1 MTVPVIDLT
10 PWRDASDRGSVA
22 AAVGR
27 ACRDIGF
34 LVVAGHG
41 VPDPVVEAARAA
53 SLAFFRLPAAVKAK
67 YAPTSAV
74 YRGYAPLYAE
84 ALSAS
89 LDNPTPP
96 DLKEAYN
103 MGPVDPAPAGLS
115 AEDAAHFF
123 APNFWPAEVPA
134 LGPAL
139 EAYYRAMSGL
149 ASELMRIF
157 AVALDLP
164 PYWFDD
170 KINHHITNLSAL
182 YYPAPSQSPLP
193 GQLRAGAHSDYGSL
207 TILQRDTAP
216 GGLEVLLDGA
226 WFKVPDVPG
235 AFVVNL
241 GDLMA
246 DWTGGAWRSTMHRV
260 GLPPMDVPSERLSI
274 AFFHQPNAEAR
285 IDRLPTK
292 LAGPLP
298 APGVT
303 SGAHV
308 TEKIRKTK
316 IAA

>member
-10 PWRDASDRGSVA
+10 HWRDGSDRAGVA
-22 AAVGR
+22 DAVGR
-27 ACRDIGF
+27 ACRDVGF
-34 LVVAGHG
+34 LVIAGHG
-41 VPDPVVEAARAA
+41 VPDATIAAARAA
-53 SLAFFRLPAAVKAK
+53 ALDFFRLPAPLKRK
-67 YAPTSAV
+67 YAPGGSV
-74 YRGYAPLYAE
+74 YRGYAPLYGE

-96 DLKEAYN
+96 DLKESYN
-103 MGPVDPAPAGLS
+103 MGPVDPPPPGLPAD
-115 AEDAAHFF
+115 DAAHFF
-123 APNFWPAEVPA
+123 AANFWPDEVPA

-149 ASELMRIF
+149 AGELMRMF
-157 AVALDLP
+157 AVA
-164 PYWFDD
+164 
-170 KINHHITNLSAL
+170 NHHITNLSAL
-182 YYPAPSQSPLP
+182 YYPAPLQSPLP
-193 GQLRAGAHSDYGSL
+193 GQLRAGAHTDYGSL

-226 WFKVPDVPG
+226 WYKVPDVPG

-285 IDRLPTK
+285 IDRLPTP
-292 LAGPLP
+292 LAGPRP

-303 SGAHV
+303 SGVHV
-308 TEKIRKTK
+308 TEKIQKTK
-316 IAA
+316 VAA